1 MTTSLW
7 RQSRAPVGSDAL
19 DDERCTDVV
28 VGAGLTG
35 MVTAL
40 LLARAGRD
48 VVVLEARDLGA
59 VTTGHTTAKVSL
71 MQGTRYSEALKRHPE
86 QVVAAYLEGNREG
99 MDWLLRYCEEKG
111 VAVQHRPACTYA
123 PHDGRDRARAL
134 SEHEAATALGLPV
147 HWEEHLPVPFPHA
160 GGTVLEDQAQ
170 LDPMELLE
178 ALAMDLRAHGGR
190 LVTGARVAEVDGRE
204 QVVRCTDGRT
214 VRCEEV
220 ILATGMPM
228 LDRGL
233 HFGRLTP
240 DRSYA
245 LAFAH
250 PSPPEMMLLS
260 ARGRTRSVRD
270 APGRAEGRLLLVG
283 GDGHTVGRT
292 SSERSHVE
300 RLRSWTHEYFPG
312 AVELARWSAQDYAS
326 SDDLPLVG
334 VLPRG
339 HGHIHAATGF
349 DKWGMT
355 NAVAASLSI
364 TARILGGNVPWAP
377 VLYERPF
384 RRSSLTGVVGINV
397 GAAAA
402 AVRHGVGAALR
413 PLPAQAPE
421 EGAGVVGRA
430 GVHPVARSSVD
441 GRSCSVSALCTH
453 LGGVVRWN
461 DAERT
466 WDCPLHGSRFAATG
480 EVLEGPASRPLRPVE
495 DRPRGGASP
504 PDA

>member
-1 MTTSLW
+1 MMTSLW
-7 RQSRAPVGSDAL
+7 RQSREPIRSDAL

-86 QVVAAYLEGNREG
+86 QVVAAYVEGNREG

-111 VAVQHRPACTYA
+111 VAVQRRPACTYA
-123 PHDGRDRARAL
+123 PRDGRDRTQAL
-134 SEHEAATALGLPV
+134 SEHEAANKLGLPV
-147 HWEEHLPVPFPHA
+147 HWEEQLPVPFPHA

-178 ALAMDLRAHGGR
+178 VLAIDLRAHGGR
-190 LVTGARVAEVDGRE
+190 LVTGARVAEVTGRRE

-214 VRCEEV
+214 ARCEEV

-240 DRSYA
+240 ERSYA

-270 APGRAEGRLLLVG
+270 APGGDEDEPRLLVG
-283 GDGHTVGRT
+283 GEGHTVGRI
-292 SSERSHVE
+292 SSERSRVE
-300 RLRSWTHEYFPG
+300 RLRSWTQENFPG

-326 SDDLPLVG
+326 SDHLPLVG
-334 VLPRG
+334 SFPA

-349 DKWGMT
+349 GKWGMT

-364 TARILGGNVPWAP
+364 TARILGGHVPWAS
-377 VLYERPF
+377 VLYERPL
-384 RRSSLTGVVGINV
+384 RRANLTGILGINA

-402 AVRHGVGAALR
+402 AIRHGVGPALR
-413 PLPAQAPE
+413 PLPPEPPE

-430 GVHPVARSSVD
+430 GVEPVARSSVD
-441 GRSCSVSALCTH
+441 GRTCSVSALCTH

-461 DAERT
+461 DAEHT
-466 WDCPLHGSRFAATG
+466 WDCPLHGSRFAASG
-480 EVLEGPASRPLRPVE
+480 EVLEGPASRPLRSV
-495 DRPRGGASP
+495 D
-504 PDA
+504 D